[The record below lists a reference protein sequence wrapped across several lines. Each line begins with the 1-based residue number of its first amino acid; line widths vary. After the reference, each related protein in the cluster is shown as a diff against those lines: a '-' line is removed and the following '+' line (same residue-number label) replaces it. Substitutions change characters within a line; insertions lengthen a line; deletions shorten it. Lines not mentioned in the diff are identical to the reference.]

1 MGDPPPLGAGPHF
14 LILAVVHSSCCP
26 SAVAGTV
33 NRMGRA
39 RSSARLDGVARAV
52 DRLRRLPPTFVDAG
66 IGVLFLALEAAE
78 LTRQRPAGG
87 QTMLIA
93 AAALT
98 LVLAACL
105 IVRRRVPVTAYV
117 VGTAALVTQSFLH
130 VATMFSPLATLIGAY
145 SMGLYATPTRARWG
159 PLLVT
164 AGVVS
169 YFLGTPG
176 LGQIDPAQLAYVL
189 LVWLAGWALGYST
202 ARRRQEQDQARRA
215 LQRQV
220 IAEERIRMSRELH
233 DLVGHTVNLL
243 VVQAGA
249 ARLTLDRDPATTR
262 ELLTGME
269 QTGRETLAELDRVL
283 ATLRADSAEAGPGPP
298 PVNGSSGLAR
308 LPELVERFTD
318 SGVDVQLTVD
328 PDLRLPR
335 DLDLA
340 AYRIVQEALTNAL
353 KHAAPCAAT
362 VAVRRDDGSV
372 IIEVCD
378 TGPGRRDSNAGGRG
392 LLGIAERVS
401 LSGGRFEHGNGDRG
415 GFRLSATLPLP

>member
-1 MGDPPPLGAGPHF
+1 MRIEGL
-14 LILAVVHSSCCP
+14 
-26 SAVAGTV
+26 T
-33 NRMGRA
+33 
-39 RSSARLDGVARAV
+39 RAV
-52 DRLRRLPPTFVDAG
+52 DGLRRLPPTFVDAG
-66 IGVLFLALEAAE
+66 ISVLFIALEAAE
-78 LTRQRPAGG
+78 LARQRPAGG
-87 QTMLIA
+87 RTMLIA

-98 LVLAACL
+98 LVMAACL
-105 IVRRRVPVTAYV
+105 TVRRRVPVTAYV
-117 VGTAALVTQSFLH
+117 VGTAALVVQSFLH

-145 SMGLYATPTRARWG
+145 SMGLYATPARARWG
-159 PLLVT
+159 PLLIT

-169 YFLGTPG
+169 YFAGTPG
-176 LGQIDPAQLAYVL
+176 LLQTDPAQLAYVL

-215 LQRQV
+215 LQKQV

-249 ARLTLDRDPATTR
+249 ARLMLDRDPATTR

-269 QTGRETLAELDRVL
+269 QTGRETLADLDRVL
-283 ATLRADSAEAGPGPP
+283 ATLRADPAEAGPETT
-298 PVNGSSGLAR
+298 PVNGSPGLDH

-318 SGVDVQLTVD
+318 SGVDAQLTVD

-340 AYRIVQEALTNAL
+340 AYRIIQEALTNAL

-362 VAVRRDDGSV
+362 VAVHRDAGSM

-378 TGPGRRDSNAGGRG
+378 TGPGRRDSNAEGRG

-401 LSGGRFEHGNGDRG
+401 LSGGTFEHGNGDRG
-415 GFRLSATLPLP
+415 GFRLRATLPLP